1 MSKQISAVDT
11 VIGLYKTDDVY
22 VCTFDCGQYSK
33 KGPCGGDRYCNI
45 MYTIIES
52 SIPDDG
58 VIRLDMIIP
67 WAPNDVREVT
77 LCEGLTKK
85 ATVRKIA
92 GFLHSFYSE
101 CSILQSHENKVNPLE
116 FLNSRPTQGPR
127 VHSFEHHFL

>member
-11 VIGLYKTDDVY
+11 VLGLYKTDDDVY

-67 WAPNDVREVT
+67 VTHNDVREET
-77 LCEGLTKK
+77 ICEGLTKK
-85 ATVRKIA
+85 ATIRKIA
-92 GFLHSFYSE
+92 YGLHIFYSD
-101 CSILQSHENKVNPLE
+101 CSLGFQSHENKVNPVD
-116 FLNSRPTQGPR
+116 FLNSRPTHGYP
-127 VHSFEHHFL
+127 